1 MEHAVHADT
10 EHAVALRWVK
20 SFMKT
25 WVQIDP
31 APEDVD
37 AHAVAALAC
46 RLYSR
51 NMDLDAREVAQREWE
66 RDAGVSCYGVLQ

>member
-1 MEHAVHADT
+1 
-10 EHAVALRWVK
+10 
-20 SFMKT
+20 MKT

>member
-10 EHAVALRWVK
+10 EHVVALRWVK
-20 SFMKT
+20 TFMKT
-25 WVQIDP
+25 RVQIDP
-31 APEDVD
+31 APEEVD

-51 NMDLDAREVAQREWE
+51 NMDLDARAVAQREWE
-66 RDAGVSCYGVLQ
+66 KDGGVSCYGVLQ